1 MKLRTRGLMA
11 LIALT
16 LSALPGWAQNRVPVH
31 TLSFTAYANGNV
43 DNQYTFLHTV
53 YDGLGIGLEYTSPY
67 FGMDLSFGLK
77 NDGKYTPQEPYMLG
91 HYITLDNGDIWLK
104 YGPFKLTGG
113 RMTNSDIV
121 NTPYSLFISSEPI
134 PAVSVDLS
142 YNGSSFF
149 YDTRWI
155 SLNRNSSL
163 YTTQVPVYDTA
174 GNQTGYTTQ
183 SLDRGMNYK
192 VYGLKLRDMR
202 IGFEESVLY
211 LNQEFYPEYF
221 FSPLPMYF
229 TQLVNMSS
237 SGNVN
242 NPPAQNGNE
251 NSMMGLFIDNKSDN
265 WYWYGQFL
273 ADDLNFAFLTSPNL
287 RDSHPNKIAW
297 SLGGTYTFNFG
308 TLGFYT
314 AGATKYTF
322 EPTYTSS
329 TNNNIDPYQYTYFPA
344 STYTG
349 PNGGL
354 MPLWYTDNYIGYKYG
369 ENNLAFQVTYSN
381 TIDRFDM
388 GGSLE
393 YVISGSVAPADAWQ
407 GLIWYPGGTELL
419 NQSPLQ
425 HQITLT
431 GTASRTFF
439 KSLTVS
445 ASLMVGYVANQLELS
460 NVPNPYTS
468 GEAMLFAPGSRS
480 AFLYSASLG
489 VKYQY
494 SSGW

>member
-1 MKLRTRGLMA
+1 MA
-11 LIALT
+11 FT
-16 LSALPGWAQNRVPVH
+16 LSALPGWAQSATPAHR
-31 TLSFTAYANGNV
+31 LLFTAYGQANL
-43 DNQYTFLHTV
+43 DNQYTFLNTV
-53 YDGLGIGLEYTSPY
+53 YDNLGIGLEYSSPY

-91 HYITLDNGDIWLK
+91 HYITLNDGDIWLK
-104 YGPFKLTGG
+104 YGPLKLTGG
-113 RMTNSDIV
+113 RMTNNDIV
-121 NTPYSLFISSEPI
+121 KTPYSLFISSVPI
-134 PAVSVDLS
+134 STMSIDLS
-142 YNGSSFF
+142 YNGSNFF

-163 YTTQVPVYDTA
+163 YTSQVPVFSSP
-174 GNQTGYTTQ
+174 GVQTGYTTQ
-183 SLDRGMNYK
+183 SLDRGMQYK

-202 IGFEESVLY
+202 IGFEESVIY

-229 TQLVNMSS
+229 TQLVNS
-237 SGNVN
+237 SGSNN
-242 NPPAQNGNE
+242 GRNPPAQTANE
-251 NSMMGLFIDNKSDN
+251 NSLMGFFMDNRSDK

-273 ADDLNFAFLTSPNL
+273 ADDLNLAFLASPSL
-287 RDSHPNKIAW
+287 RNSHPNKIAW
-297 SLGGTYTFNFG
+297 SLGGTYRFNFG

-322 EPTYTSS
+322 EPSSTSS
-329 TNNNIDPYQYTYFPA
+329 TNNNTLPYEYTYYPTT
-344 STYTG
+344 TYIG
-349 PNGGL
+349 PNGQV

-369 ENNLAFQVTYSN
+369 ENNLTFDVSYSN
-381 TIDRFDM
+381 SFDGFDI
-388 GGSLE
+388 GGNLE
-393 YVISGSVAPADAWQ
+393 YLISGSVAPDSSWQ
-407 GLIWYPGGTELL
+407 GQLTWPGGTELL

-460 NVPNPYTS
+460 NVPNPYTT